1 MRCKVCDY
9 DIELSFISELPGE
22 DYCKVCENII
32 LETIREKKEEMFL
45 KVIAAIEAA
54 EREKSM
60 CPECTERAKLDGLP
74 WCDNEECPHWG
85 GDNA

>member
-32 LETIREKKEEMFL
+32 LVCAL
-45 KVIAAIEAA
+45 SVQNVL
-54 EREKSM
+54 S
-60 CPECTERAKLDGLP
+60 
-74 WCDNEECPHWG
+74 
-85 GDNA
+85 